1 MSIYLCTL
9 APCSGV
15 FALIFVSFCVYVR
28 FCTRNLT
35 LSLAICAGNGQY
47 SPDTG
52 SWPQHPTQWWT
63 GQIFVNVAG
72 FAIFALFCE
81 GIMNICAKI
90 SNPMNLSDIAFSE
103 KVYGES
109 GVVCAWFNL
118 CVC

>member
-1 MSIYLCTL
+1 
-9 APCSGV
+9 
-15 FALIFVSFCVYVR
+15 VYVR
-28 FCTRNLT
+28 LWTRNIA
-35 LSLAICAGNGQY
+35 LSSIICAGNGQY

-103 KVYGES
+103 KVYGAS
-109 GVVCAWFNL
+109 S
-118 CVC
+118 CVYFC